1 VDTYFSVLEIN
12 LFIQN
17 PPEEGVSVTVPIDC
31 TNFRVP
37 LSPSGFICRWA
48 DLLFGRIFLL
58 GYRGEIDNP
67 LEHLLLAGYYFS
79 QIAGVTQLVE
89 CNLAKVDVEGS
100 NPFAR
105 SNEVRAGRIHYA
117 GGENWMARGVVYGA
131 QSLRLIQTQS
141 YLGLNE

>member
-1 VDTYFSVLEIN
+1 M
-12 LFIQN
+12 
-17 PPEEGVSVTVPIDC
+17 TVPIDC

-37 LSPSGFICRWA
+37 LSPSGFIWRRA

-58 GYRGEIDNP
+58 GYRGKIDNP

-105 SNEVRAGRIHYA
+105 SCEARVGKSQPA
-117 GGENWMARGVVYGA
+117 GGEKRMELERVFQGRVHVWRNPPPKA
-131 QSLRLIQTQS
+131 
-141 YLGLNE
+141 